1 MGLNPGTVKLRKL
14 RECPCPERGNWV
26 TVAVELLLRPVKL
39 MWTRHANPDTLP
51 DGALLSYRSS
61 SMLESELAE

>member
-26 TVAVELLLRPVKL
+26 TVAVELLLRLVKL
-39 MWTRHANPDTLP
+39 MWTRHASVSGHTPRWCIT
-51 DGALLSYRSS
+51 
-61 SMLESELAE
+61 

>member
-1 MGLNPGTVKLRKL
+1 MKFREGLCL
-14 RECPCPERGNWV
+14 ERGNWV
-26 TVAVELLLRPVKL
+26 TVAVELLLLRLVKL

-51 DGALLSYRSS
+51 DGALLSYKST